1 MWFLFVNSQEGYTV
15 TLLCKENDTFHTKL
29 FLYTFCADEK
39 KSKYYG
45 TKCILKIKCL
55 VLLAQNLS
63 TSVIHYMEAKSR
75 VFLQM

>member
-39 KSKYYG
+39 KIQNIMEQNVY
-45 TKCILKIKCL
+45 LKL
-55 VLLAQNLS
+55 NAWF
-63 TSVIHYMEAKSR
+63 Y
-75 VFLQM
+75 